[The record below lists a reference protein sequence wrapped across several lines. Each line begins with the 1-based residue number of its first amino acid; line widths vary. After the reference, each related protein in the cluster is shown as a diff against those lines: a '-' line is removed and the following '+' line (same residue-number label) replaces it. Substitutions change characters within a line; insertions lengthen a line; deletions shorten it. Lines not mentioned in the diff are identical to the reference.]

1 MKKCCLQCKEEFTK
15 PVNVSVANWAKRQFC
30 SLTCRIKVYPE
41 KVTLKCL
48 HCTNPYTVMSCK
60 KTRSKFCSKSCQLA
74 HYPPKATI
82 VCWECK
88 GHFTVRNFR
97 KESAHF
103 CSQQCASQYR
113 DEGKRTADKKVRQS
127 WAYKAWRTLVFER
140 DDYKCTE
147 CETRGGSLHADHIKP
162 FAIYPELRFEVSNGR
177 TLCVP
182 CHMKTNT
189 WGRGA
194 IYRKKMASGS
204 TV

>member
-1 MKKCCLQCKEEFTK
+1 MKKCCVQCHKDY
-15 PVNVSVANWAKRQFC
+15 
-30 SLTCRIKVYPE
+30 IK
-41 KVTLKCL
+41 
-48 HCTNPYTVMSCK
+48 PYTMSKSKWATSKYCSKQCRLDSYPKKVELNCK
-60 KTRSKFCSKSCQLA
+60 QCANKFVVKNGRSERSKFCSKSCQLA
-74 HYPPKATI
+74 HYPSKATI

-88 GHFTVRNFR
+88 GHFIVRNFR

-113 DEGKRTADKKVRQS
+113 DEGKRTADKKIRQS

-162 FAIYPELRFEVSNGR
+162 FALYPELRFDVSNGR

-194 IYRKKMASGS
+194 VYRKKMALGS